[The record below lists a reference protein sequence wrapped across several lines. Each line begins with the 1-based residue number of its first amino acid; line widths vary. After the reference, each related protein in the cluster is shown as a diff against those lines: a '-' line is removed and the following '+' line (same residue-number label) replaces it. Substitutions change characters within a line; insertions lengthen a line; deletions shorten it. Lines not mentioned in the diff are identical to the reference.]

1 MRRRTASR
9 SPRHVTPPGTG
20 QAFAVADAARA
31 ISHHE
36 MRDVIA
42 RRTPARIARTGKTGP
57 DARRPAPPRAR
68 LTPTRSC

>member
-42 RRTPARIARTGKTGP
+42 RRTPACIARTG
-57 DARRPAPPRAR
+57 
-68 LTPTRSC
+68 